1 LKKYSVLLI
10 SIRGTPCSGRC
21 AAGTPNPSRVR
32 RGAGGPRR
40 PARSCPYAL
49 CACTSGSVP
58 AQRVRRAACCHG
70 ARTRAASAPSGT
82 RRSLAESLGR
92 SGQCEPPHPGRTRAH
107 ARVFPLTAM
116 PPRRLPPRWSSWSAV
131 TRGRAGGPRRAGPW
145 TPSAARWR
153 GGAPPR
159 CAGSPASGIG
169 WASPGSAPVG
179 MGIAPI
185 HPISPT
191 CRRLRTWRHMRT
203 RIPTRW

>member
-92 SGQCEPPHPGRTRAH
+92 SGQREPPHPGRTRAH

-153 GGAPPR
+153 RGAPPR

-169 WASPGSAPVG
+169 WASPGSAPAG
-179 MGIAPI
+179 MGLALIPTI
-185 HPISPT
+185 RPT
-191 CRRLRTWRHMRT
+191 CRRSPTWGRMPARTPPRG
-203 RIPTRW
+203 